1 VYSALVFVAN
11 KAFIDG
17 LPADQRKLVVD
28 CARSAALQGRSFI
41 RDNEAKM
48 IEDLKGMGMQ
58 VESSPDLAAFRKATA
73 PVIESAA
80 GETKKLVEQIQAQV
94 K

>member
-1 VYSALVFVAN
+1 M
-11 KAFIDG
+11 
-17 LPADQRKLVVD
+17 D
-28 CARSAALQGRSFI
+28 CARSAALQGRAFI

-48 IEDLKGMGMQ
+48 IADLKGMGMQ
-58 VESSPDLAAFRKATA
+58 VEENPDLAAFRKATA